1 VPFDFLKR
9 KKIVPDPVSVVPV
22 TKAPPRAAPAP
33 APAAG
38 ATSSSGGT
46 AVPAALSSD
55 PPIPAATGRGIPFD
69 ALTEEWRL
77 VGRMAVEG
85 RLSDTLNRREP
96 IEITEVLWAP
106 LDGSEAFKEAP
117 GLKAIDPYDL
127 ILVLAGE
134 TSLPSMSTD
143 EAAAHRIHKVSYDLL
158 LEAPP
163 YRIIGTVHLYP
174 GTDPLRLLDRSSEM
188 FVPVVHG
195 RASMGELAIGT
206 DADVI
211 LVNRLYLRGV
221 EQVDRSTGERAAPIP
236 GLKPGADP
244 GRAADGAEGADEGA
258 DEV

>member
-1 VPFDFLKR
+1 MPFDFLKR
-9 KKIVPDPVSVVPV
+9 KKIVPEPVSVVPV
-22 TKAPPRAAPAP
+22 TKAPPGATPASAPAGE
-33 APAAG
+33 PAAV
-38 ATSSSGGT
+38 ATPPSGVP

-77 VGRMAVEG
+77 VGRMAVDG

-96 IEITEVLWAP
+96 VEITEVQWAP

-143 EAAAHRIHKVSYDLL
+143 EAAAHRIHKVSYDLQ

-163 YRIIGTVHLYP
+163 YRIIGTVNLYP

-195 RASMGELAIGT
+195 RAWMGEQVVGT

-221 EQVDRSTGERAAPIP
+221 EQVDRSTGERAEPIP

-244 GRAADGAEGADEGA
+244 GRADEGA

>member
-1 VPFDFLKR
+1 MPFDFLKR
-9 KKIVPDPVSVVPV
+9 KKIVPDSVAVVPV
-22 TKAPPRAAPAP
+22 TKAPGMTPAP
-33 APAAG
+33 GADAPSDA
-38 ATSSSGGT
+38 SSDAS
-46 AVPAALSSD
+46 AIPAALITD
-55 PPIPAATGRGIPFD
+55 PPIPSGSGRGIPFD

-77 VGRMAVEG
+77 VGRMAVDG

-96 IEITEVLWAP
+96 IEINEVQWAP
-106 LDGSEAFKEAP
+106 LDGSEPFSEAP

-163 YRIIGTVHLYP
+163 YRIVGTVHLYP

-188 FVPVVHG
+188 FVPVVHA
-195 RASMGELAIGT
+195 RASMDEQPIAT

-221 EQVDRSTGERAAPIP
+221 SQVDRSTGERAEPIP
-236 GLKPGADP
+236 GLP
-244 GRAADGAEGADEGA
+244 AASRVEKVEDES
-258 DEV
+258 

>member
-1 VPFDFLKR
+1 MPFDFLKR
-9 KKIVPDPVSVVPV
+9 KKIVPDPVSVVPT
-22 TKAPPRAAPAP
+22 TKPPGMIPSPAT
-33 APAAG
+33 G
-38 ATSSSGGT
+38 ADASSGSGAGT
-46 AVPAALSSD
+46 GMIPAALTPS
-55 PPIPAATGRGIPFD
+55 PPIPSGTGRGIPFD

-96 IEITEVLWAP
+96 IEISEVQWAP
-106 LDGSEAFKEAP
+106 LDGSEPFSEAP

-134 TSLPSMSTD
+134 TSLPTMSTD
-143 EAAAHRIHKVSYDLL
+143 EAAAHRIHKVAYDLR

-188 FVPVVHG
+188 FVPVVHA
-195 RASMGELAIGT
+195 RASMGDQPIGT
-206 DADVI
+206 DANVI

-221 EQVDRSTGERAAPIP
+221 EQVDAATGERAEPIP
-236 GLKPGADP
+236 GPSQ
-244 GRAADGAEGADEGA
+244 ADGAGDGSEGATT
-258 DEV
+258 

>member
-9 KKIVPDPVSVVPV
+9 KKIVPDPVSILPT
-22 TKAPPRAAPAP
+22 TKPPGMVPAP
-33 APAAG
+33 VAG
-38 ATSSSGGT
+38 PDASAGSTLI
-46 AVPAALSSD
+46 PAALTPT
-55 PPIPAATGRGIPFD
+55 PPIPTGTERGIPFD

-77 VGRMAVEG
+77 VGLMSVDG

-96 IEITEVLWAP
+96 IEITEVQWAP
-106 LDGSEAFKEAP
+106 LDGSEPFSEAP

-134 TSLPSMSTD
+134 TSLPAMSTD
-143 EAAAHRIHKVSYDLL
+143 EAAAHRIHKVPYDLM

-188 FVPVVHG
+188 FVPVVDA
-195 RASMGELAIGT
+195 RAMMGEQPIGT
-206 DADVI
+206 DANVI

-221 EQVDRSTGERAAPIP
+221 EQVDAATGQRAEPIP
-236 GLKPGADP
+236 GLAQDSGPG
-244 GRAADGAEGADEGA
+244 GGMEGTET
-258 DEV
+258 